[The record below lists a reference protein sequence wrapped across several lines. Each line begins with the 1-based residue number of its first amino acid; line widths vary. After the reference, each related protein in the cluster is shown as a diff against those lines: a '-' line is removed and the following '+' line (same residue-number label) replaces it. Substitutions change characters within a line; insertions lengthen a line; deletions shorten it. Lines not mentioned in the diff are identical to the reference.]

1 MKKQSLLF
9 FLLCLLFVGCTDTD
23 VPLNGHIET
32 TEEGSSTFILKGFED
47 ASSGFNVFQPDGFDH
62 PFYIQDKKFVG
73 SAWRFVVAGNG
84 ALVDMGQTP
93 ADEEWQETAEIMEG
107 RKYWA
112 RYKGMTEYVF
122 VKLRVAYIEENNVAI
137 EYITAGTE
145 ERDLSENLNANI
157 VIDGNTSLTTLQMPY
172 YTGED
177 YFADYYVT
185 VDNRQILNFS
195 LLWSAAKKHAVWVA
209 FSFDQLTSQDLVDRT
224 NKWEQVDPNL
234 PEDVQVNESMHKNDG
249 FDKGHLCAS
258 EDRVYSKEANEQ
270 TFYYSNISPQ
280 LNDLNAGF
288 WQKLEDQ
295 VRRWGRSVPDKYDEV
310 YVTKGGTINDLLI
323 NFTGTPVYTPPQT
336 PKTDKNGFTVNGLA
350 CPKYYFMAI
359 LAKKGDTYKSIGF
372 LVEHKEGL
380 SKNPTSSEIQ
390 ACIVSID
397 ELEKHTGLDFFC
409 NLPDVIE
416 DEVECGY
423 NVSDWA
429 W

>member
-1 MKKQSLLF
+1 
-9 FLLCLLFVGCTDTD
+9 
-23 VPLNGHIET
+23 
-32 TEEGSSTFILKGFED
+32 
-47 ASSGFNVFQPDGFDH
+47 
-62 PFYIQDKKFVG
+62 
-73 SAWRFVVAGNG
+73 
-84 ALVDMGQTP
+84 
-93 ADEEWQETAEIMEG
+93 
-107 RKYWA
+107 
-112 RYKGMTEYVF
+112 
-122 VKLRVAYIEENNVAI
+122 
-137 EYITAGTE
+137 
-145 ERDLSENLNANI
+145 
-157 VIDGNTSLTTLQMPY
+157 MPY

-310 YVTKGGTINDLLI
+310 YVTKGGTVNDLLI
-323 NFTGTPVYTPPQT
+323 SFTGTPVYTPPQT
-336 PKTDKNGFTVNGLA
+336 PKTDENGFTVNGLA

-380 SKNPTSSEIQ
+380 PKNPTSSEIQ

>member
-249 FDKGHLCAS
+249 FDRGHICAS
-258 EDRVYSKEANEQ
+258 EDRVYSIEANEQ
-270 TFYYSNISPQ
+270 TFYFSNMSPMIGAFNQ
-280 LNDLNAGF
+280 DYWTVF
-288 WQKLEDQ
+288 EQKVQ
-295 VRRWGRSVPDKYDEV
+295 AWGRSIPTDYDRLYIV
-310 YVTKGGTINDLLI
+310 KGGSLNHLLT
-323 NFTGTPVYTPPQT
+323 NFTGAQKGSDGVYPQT
-336 PKTDKNGFTVNGLA
+336 DENGYTLKGLA
-350 CPKYYFMAI
+350 CPQYYFIAI
-359 LAKKGDTYKSIGF
+359 LSEKADVYHAIGF
-372 LVEHKEGL
+372 WVEHKDTMSVDDL
-380 SKNPTSSEIQ
+380 KTY
-390 ACIVSID
+390 ALSID
-397 ELEKHTGLDFFC
+397 DLEKNTGLDFFC
-409 NLPDVIE
+409 NLPD
-416 DEVECGY
+416 DVE
-423 NVSDWA
+423 NSVESTWNEADWA